1 MPLSN
6 NIALPL
12 ARAIMLCTLVVL
24 PWLHGAELFW
34 EQLFVAAGLFTAL
47 VVMLWDKHALA
58 RLPSGSLLI
67 TGLFGIWLLHTV
79 LYLVPLPSSLIAWI
93 SPNTYQWL
101 SSVEVADYGYLSLY
115 RQASV
120 IELFKFSGLVA
131 IFLLVGRLFTT
142 RRQLRWFSA
151 VVVASGALTAVYS
164 LLNFTSGGA
173 FELVSAIPPWNLSWH
188 EGIRGTFSYKNQ
200 YAMYMVICIALCAG
214 LLTDEL
220 IKRRQRTALVTPVTC
235 GLSLLLLILLATLMN
250 TSSRG
255 ALVSLLV
262 GCAVAAA
269 FFISRNRYLA
279 GYMMQPKVL
288 GSMAA
293 AAVLLI
299 TLFMQSSIYERFTDE
314 KMQDNGRTLLRNTVI
329 QVIEDYPVFGT
340 GPGTYP
346 FVQHNY
352 KPLELGNTQMSKRAH
367 NDYLETL
374 ATQGALG
381 FALLMIPLGLLLI
394 RLFRYSLHGNTTG
407 LLIGCQVA
415 TVAYLVQA
423 LFDVN
428 IGVYLL
434 PVHLLI
440 VLSIGWVLTTRFTR
454 DKPAL

>member
-1 MPLSN
+1 
-6 NIALPL
+6 
-12 ARAIMLCTLVVL
+12 
-24 PWLHGAELFW
+24 
-34 EQLFVAAGLFTAL
+34 
-47 VVMLWDKHALA
+47 
-58 RLPSGSLLI
+58 
-67 TGLFGIWLLHTV
+67 
-79 LYLVPLPSSLIAWI
+79 
-93 SPNTYQWL
+93 
-101 SSVEVADYGYLSLY
+101 
-115 RQASV
+115 
-120 IELFKFSGLVA
+120 
-131 IFLLVGRLFTT
+131 
-142 RRQLRWFSA
+142 
-151 VVVASGALTAVYS
+151 
-164 LLNFTSGGA
+164 
-173 FELVSAIPPWNLSWH
+173 
-188 EGIRGTFSYKNQ
+188 
-200 YAMYMVICIALCAG
+200 
-214 LLTDEL
+214 
-220 IKRRQRTALVTPVTC
+220 
-235 GLSLLLLILLATLMN
+235 
-250 TSSRG
+250 
-255 ALVSLLV
+255 
-262 GCAVAAA
+262 
-269 FFISRNRYLA
+269 
-279 GYMMQPKVL
+279 MMQPKVL